1 MCQMMLQVRDC
12 YRTTNKEGGEGGTV
26 NVHWIMIIYREAG
39 RRATMITRLL
49 S

>member
-12 YRTTNKEGGEGGTV
+12 YCTTNKGGGEGGTV
-26 NVHWIMIIYREAG
+26 NVQGIMISYREAG